1 MTGVMVFVC
10 SRRVASVDEGK
21 GRAVCT
27 GSILYI
33 NVLGVYTEATRGR
46 CPEQMRVKGGCP
58 GEGRSL

>member
-27 GSILYI
+27 GSTLYVH
-33 NVLGVYTEATRGR
+33 VLGVYIEATRVR
-46 CPEQMRVKGGCP
+46 CP
-58 GEGRSL
+58 